1 MISACNFMKERTLL
15 LLLLQYSILLCGSSM
30 LSRSLSLEGSL
41 SLNNAIPPAAWPL
54 WVPAQCQQSVR
65 RLHPREDVFLV
76 DGLVSAED
84 CSRLVGLM
92 SDSCRLSAVEQSEGP
107 HISFDRTR
115 VTTALLP
122 LVLLSASVT
131 TYTKNLNIEG
141 GINIFEVLAQLGMAV
156 LQFGAFVIAVSAVV
170 QSIVNSRDAKKRLN
184 LRTSTMI
191 PLQVGN
197 SVVCDAVEAS
207 DAIVESE
214 ASDVVRRLVLRAAD
228 LLQVHPSRF
237 ERPALTYYQFGQ
249 HFSSHH
255 DASCD
260 LVADGWVDL
269 GGQRLVTLIFYLND
283 VPSGGRT
290 VFDDLNVFVEPKR
303 GQALL
308 FFPADR
314 ETGLLN
320 PAMKHHAAS
329 AIDDKYVVQIWTRQ
343 CKVPPPLGFTDHE
356 LAALEGYVSYL

>member
-1 MISACNFMKERTLL
+1 MLSHSASLE
-15 LLLLQYSILLCGSSM
+15 G
-30 LSRSLSLEGSL
+30 SRSLSH
-41 SLNNAIPPAAWPL
+41 AMPPAAWPL
-54 WVPAQCQQSVR
+54 RVPAQGQLSVR

-84 CSRLVGLM
+84 CSRLVGFM
-92 SDSCRLSAVEQSEGP
+92 SDSSRLSAAVEQSEGP
-107 HISFDRTR
+107 HISFDRRR

-131 TYTKNLNIEG
+131 TYTKTLSVEG
-141 GINIFEVLAQLGMAV
+141 GTNIFEVLAQLGMSV
-156 LQFGAFVIAVSAVV
+156 VQFGAFVIAVSAVV
-170 QSIVNSRDAKKRLN
+170 QSIVNSGDAKNRLN

-191 PLQVGN
+191 PLRLGRNLVGHAVGV
-197 SVVCDAVEAS
+197 SDAV
-207 DAIVESE
+207 VESE
-214 ASDVVRRLVLRAAD
+214 AIDAARRLVLQAAD
-228 LLQVHPSRF
+228 LLQVPPSRF

-249 HFSSHH
+249 QFSSHH

-260 LVADGWVDL
+260 VVADGWDDL
-269 GGQRLVTLIFYLND
+269 GGQRLVTLICYLND

-290 VFDDLNVFVEPKR
+290 VFDDLDVFVEPRR

-314 ETGLLN
+314 DTGLLN

-343 CKVPPPLGFTDHE
+343 RKVPPPLGFTDHE
-356 LAALEGYVSYL
+356 LTALDDDT

>member
-1 MISACNFMKERTLL
+1 MKNRTLL
-15 LLLLQYSILLCGSSM
+15 LLLLQCSILPWG
-30 LSRSLSLEGSL
+30 SRSASLEGSR
-41 SLNNAIPPAAWPL
+41 SLNHAMPPAAWPL
-54 WVPAQCQQSVR
+54 RVPAQCQQLSVR

-84 CSRLVGLM
+84 CGRLVGLI
-92 SDSCRLSAVEQSEGP
+92 SDSSRLSAVEQSEGP
-107 HISFDRTR
+107 HISFDRRR

-131 TYTKNLNIEG
+131 TYTKTFSTDG
-141 GINIFEVLAQLGMAV
+141 GVDIFEVLAQLGMSV
-156 LQFGAFVIAVSAVV
+156 LQFGAFVVVVSAVV
-170 QSIVNSRDAKKRLN
+170 QSIVNSRDAKNGLN
-184 LRTSTMI
+184 LRTSTMV
-191 PLQVGN
+191 PLRVGN
-197 SVVCDAVEAS
+197 NLIRNAVGAS
-207 DAIVESE
+207 DAVVESE
-214 ASDVVRRLVLRAAD
+214 ASDAVMRLVLQAAD
-228 LLQVHPSRF
+228 MLQVPPSRF

-249 HFSSHH
+249 QFRSHH

-260 LVADGWVDL
+260 VEADGWVDL
-269 GGQRLVTLIFYLND
+269 GGQRVVTLICYLND

-290 VFDDLNVFVEPKR
+290 VFDDLDVSVEPKR

-320 PAMKHHAAS
+320 PAMRHHAAS

-343 CKVPPPLGFTDHE
+343 RKVPAPLGFTDHE
-356 LAALEGYVSYL
+356 LAALDDDTQVSCCHD